1 MEANNKKNEF
11 LYMRNAEFLQNG
23 LNSLIAYVNSHQ
35 NTKELNMIEIGSYL
49 GESTIMF
56 AQHFN
61 SVVSIDP
68 FMEDYDPN
76 DDTCNYAPLGKV
88 FDQFKQNTK
97 DISNIIHLRETS
109 DEAINKLPKKDYFL
123 VYIDGLHT
131 YEQVK
136 KDIANYR
143 KLIPNGGFI
152 CGHDYS
158 TNWQGVKD
166 AIDEAFGSPD
176 MVFQDTSWIK
186 RI

>member
-1 MEANNKKNEF
+1 MEIENNNF
-11 LYMRNAEFLQNG
+11 LYMRNAEFLQKG
-23 LNSLIAYVNSHQ
+23 LNKLIEYVNSFE

-68 FMEDYDPN
+68 FIEDYDLN
-76 DDTCNYAPLGKV
+76 DATCYHAPLNKV
-88 FDQFKQNTK
+88 FEQFTK
-97 DISNIIHLRETS
+97 NISETSNIYHIRETS
-109 DEAINKLPKKDYFL
+109 DDAFDKIPKQNYFI

-136 KDIANYR
+136 KDIENYK
-143 KLIPNGGFI
+143 KLIPSGGFV

-176 MVFQDTSWIK
+176 IVFEDTSWAK

>member
-1 MEANNKKNEF
+1 MEIENNNF
-11 LYMRNAEFLQNG
+11 LYMRKAEFLQRG
-23 LNSLIAYVNSHQ
+23 LNKLIEYVNSFQ

-49 GESTIMF
+49 GESTITF
-56 AQHFN
+56 SNNFK
-61 SVVSIDP
+61 SVISIDP
-68 FMEDYDPN
+68 FIEDYDPN
-76 DDTCNYAPLGKV
+76 DATCYHAPLNKV
-88 FDQFKQNTK
+88 FDQFKKNISE
-97 DISNIIHLRETS
+97 ISNIYHIRETS
-109 DEAINKLPKKDYFL
+109 DDAFYKLPKQQYFL

-136 KDIANYR
+136 QDIANYR
-143 KLIPNGGFI
+143 KLIPAGGFI

-176 MVFQDTSWIK
+176 MIFEDTSWIK

>member
-1 MEANNKKNEF
+1 MELENKNSNF
-11 LYMRNAEFLQNG
+11 LYMRNAQFLQNG
-23 LNSLIAYVNSHQ
+23 LNNLIDYVNSFQ

-56 AQHFN
+56 AEHFN

-68 FMEDYDPN
+68 FIEDYDLN
-76 DDTCNYAPLGKV
+76 DATCYHAPLNKV
-88 FDQFKQNTK
+88 FEQFKKN
-97 DISNIIHLRETS
+97 ISNVSNIHHIRETS
-109 DEAINKLPKKDYFL
+109 DDAIDKLPNEKYFL

-131 YEQVK
+131 YDQVK
-136 KDIANYR
+136 KDIENYK
-143 KLIPNGGFI
+143 KLIPKGGFI

-166 AIDEAFGSPD
+166 AIDEAFVSPD
-176 MVFQDTSWIK
+176 VVFEDTSWIK